1 MIKILLTVMIL
12 IALPTAVGTIFLPL
26 QKKGGRIVF
35 SWIFGMITLWGGFQ
49 LLCVPMILRN
59 QRFLRI
65 VWANRILCLCLL
77 LLAAA
82 LAVFRQKAGGMKT
95 EAVTEAEAPREV
107 GDLKKADATKEA
119 KEQGTVL
126 EKRVT
131 VFLWILFFALFL
143 LQMVCSVFLA
153 YEEGDDSFYVAI
165 TASCRDDSVPYSIEP
180 YTGQTTILDVRH
192 AFAPFPVWVA
202 LFARSAGVS
211 GAAASHVG
219 MPLLILP
226 MAYGLLF
233 LIGKKLLKGEGGK
246 GWQLPLF
253 LSAAA
258 LLVIF
263 GGYSTYSP
271 ENFLLVRA
279 TQGKAVLAN
288 VIIPSL
294 FYLLL
299 LWMEKLEKKEPTPVS
314 CFLLTAIVMVAG
326 CLCSTM
332 GGMLLPMIY
341 GIAGLCG
348 VVAYKRWK
356 HLIGMGCV
364 LLVPFGFAILY
375 LIN

>member
-59 QRFLRI
+59 QRFLQI
-65 VWANRILCLCLL
+65 VWANRILWLCLL
-77 LLAAA
+77 LLAAV
-82 LAVFRQKAGGMKT
+82 LAIFRKRAGRM
-95 EAVTEAEAPREV
+95 EAVAP
-107 GDLKKADATKEA
+107 KEE
-119 KEQGTVL
+119 KEQGTVPQ
-126 EKRVT
+126 KRIT
-131 VFLWILFFALFL
+131 IGLWVLFFALFL
-143 LQMVCSVFLA
+143 LQVVCSVFLA

-165 TASCRDDSVPYSIEP
+165 TTACRDDNVPYSIEP
-180 YTGQTTILDVRH
+180 YTGLTTGLDVRH

-202 LFARSAGVS
+202 LLARSAGVS

-226 MAYGLLF
+226 MAYGLLY
-233 LIGKKLLKGEGGK
+233 LIGKKLLAGEGGK

-299 LWMEKLEKKEPTPVS
+299 LWMEKLEKKEPVPIS
-314 CFLLTAIVMVAG
+314 CFFLTAIVMVAG

-364 LLVPFGFAILY
+364 LLVPFGFAVLY
-375 LIN
+375 LLN